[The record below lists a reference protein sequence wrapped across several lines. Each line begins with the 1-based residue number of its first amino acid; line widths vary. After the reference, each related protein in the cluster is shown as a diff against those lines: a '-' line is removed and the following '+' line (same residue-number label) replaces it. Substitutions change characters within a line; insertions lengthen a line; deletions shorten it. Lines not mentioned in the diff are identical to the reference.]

1 MVLDNDTVG
10 DDNDNDNN
18 SDSKVLPSA
27 DELAA
32 KLEMMNSALL
42 SQDMLLRKSSSP
54 QLRW

>member
-18 SDSKVLPSA
+18 SDSKVLPSV